1 MSTIAHSKNDWI
13 QSPTFDLTYL
23 SFGWIA
29 VFLAFVVFKQYT
41 GALVIMVL
49 VFSFVHRHYTFA
61 LVYGQRDEFEKRKR
75 SYIILP
81 VAFLL
86 LTAASLYFGF
96 FTILLAIS
104 VVWTMYHTIAQ
115 KYGFT
120 RIYSRKA
127 GYGKAWIDKGII
139 YSWFVYLFLSLG
151 ETNRGTLEQYK
162 IGQSLLNTIGSYLH
176 IFTFLSYVAL
186 GVAIFFTVAYVVEEL
201 RNSDKLSLPKNL
213 FVFSVLILYAI
224 FLYDLVIGFI
234 VFGFSHALEYIAF
247 VNVFVNAKYKKK
259 SENTS
264 LFSRVSRKQWV
275 YSGLFTLAL
284 ASISFAG
291 VNINESA
298 LGIYITGSSFL
309 HFIYDGWIWKVSKPE
324 VGKPL
329 DIKYAPTAG

>member
-1 MSTIAHSKNDWI
+1 MSTAVQAKNYWI
-13 QSPTFDLTYL
+13 QNPTFDLTYL
-23 SFGWIA
+23 GFGWII
-29 VFLAFVVFKQYT
+29 VFLAFVAFKQYT

-61 LVYGQRDEFEKRKR
+61 LVYGQKDEFEKRKK
-75 SYIILP
+75 SYILLP

-86 LTAASLYFGF
+86 LTAVSLLLGF

-151 ETNRGTLEQYK
+151 ETNRDTLAQYK
-162 IGQSLLNTIGSYLH
+162 IGRSLLDTIGNYLP
-176 IFTFLSYVAL
+176 IFTFVSYVAL
-186 GVAIFFTVAYVVEEL
+186 GVAVFFTIAYAVEEL
-201 RNSDKLSLPKNL
+201 RNSDKLSVPKNL
-213 FVFSVLILYAI
+213 FVFSILILYSI
-224 FLYDLVIGFI
+224 FLYDLVIGFV

-259 SENTS
+259 PENTS
-264 LFSRVSRKQWV
+264 LFSKVSRRQWV
-275 YSGLFTLAL
+275 YSGAFTLVL
-284 ASISFAG
+284 AGISFAG

-309 HFIYDGWIWKVSKPE
+309 HFIYDGWIWKVSRPE

-329 DIKYAPTAG
+329 DIKYAPTT